1 MKRTTIIL
9 SCLFALFCPGVI
21 SAQINY
27 ERLLRS
33 AQEPR
38 NWLTYSGDY
47 KGWRF
52 SGLKQINATN
62 VGRLAVQWVFQ
73 TGILGKFETT
83 PLVIDG
89 MMYVT
94 GQDNLACAPGEQG
107 WGALRALDPRDGK
120 MKWEFKYYSAPWS
133 GALSTAGGLVF
144 AGDMEGYLIALDA
157 VTGKE
162 LWHLQT
168 GSSIYA
174 SPMAYA
180 IDGKQYVVIPSGTA
194 LIALAL
200 PENRER

>member
-1 MKRTTIIL
+1 
-9 SCLFALFCPGVI
+9 LFALFCPGVI

-83 PLVIDG
+83 PLA
-89 MMYVT
+89 
-94 GQDNLACAPGEQG
+94 Q
-107 WGALRALDPRDGK
+107 LRHRN
-120 MKWEFKYYSAPWS
+120 
-133 GALSTAGGLVF
+133 
-144 AGDMEGYLIALDA
+144 GYFNNFWWD
-157 VTGKE
+157 
-162 LWHLQT
+162 Q
-168 GSSIYA
+168 
-174 SPMAYA
+174 
-180 IDGKQYVVIPSGTA
+180 
-194 LIALAL
+194 
-200 PENRER
+200 